1 MALTKAQQQSWDNN
15 KLYWLNRYN
24 QQDKLNEKD
33 FKVIEKNLK
42 EELKKV
48 KDEVIKELYFQ
59 TINQNNLSNSEM
71 NQYYFTWL
79 AIDRTLNELATK
91 EEKELGT
98 LLENKY
104 KEVYEKNTQILG
116 FETSFNTIN
125 EGLIKEVV
133 KTNWSGLEFSDRIWK
148 NKELLTYK
156 IKEEFQKGLIRGD
169 SLQDISNSLIKNLN
183 TSFKNTMRLVRT
195 ETCAIQSRATIDSY
209 INSGVISKYE
219 FSAFL
224 DHRTSPQCI
233 EMDGQII
240 DIKEG
245 IIGVNLPPLHPHCRS
260 CILPV
265 IDDYEETNRVTNNP
279 ILEESIEV
287 DPNVNNDKNASKL
300 NNNKKDNKEINK
312 QNNKENNRDRDRDR
326 RRRFISY
333 SSEEELENSKV
344 NKKATKFISTL
355 LEKDRTAYLSVKE
368 YTGSSYDSI
377 NRQLRRNED
386 KGKAELINTISKT
399 IKKFKVPE
407 EFMVHRGTTKSALKG
422 LFKDEHELRELLEK
436 CRTKE
441 VTQEH
446 LNNKFIG
453 NILVDKGFMS
463 TSCLT
468 NGAFTKDLTLHINIE
483 KGTNYGAYI
492 NELSNYKDKEY
503 EFLLDKNLAMEIY
516 DVEVSKTGRLN
527 LYLNIVGY
535 AD

>member
-1 MALTKAQQQSWDNN
+1 MALTKAQQQSWYNN
-15 KLYWLNRYN
+15 KLYWLNRYIE
-24 QQDKLNEKD
+24 QDELNEKD

-42 EELKKV
+42 EELKNV
-48 KDEVIKELYFQ
+48 KSTLLKELAYQ
-59 TINQNNLSNSEM
+59 NAKKNNLSNSEVFQFY
-71 NQYYFTWL
+71 NTL
-79 AIDRTLNELATK
+79 ETIDKTLEEMATK
-91 EEKELGT
+91 EEKELNT

-104 KEVYEKNTQILG
+104 KEVYEENMKILG
-116 FETSFNTIN
+116 VSFNTIN
-125 EGLIKEVV
+125 TGLIKETV

-148 NKELLTYK
+148 NKELLVYK

-169 SLQDISNSLIKNLN
+169 SLQDISNRLIDSLNS
-183 TSFKNTMRLVRT
+183 SFKNTMRLVRT
-195 ETCAIQSRATIDSY
+195 ETCAIQSRATMDSY
-209 INSGVISKYE
+209 KDSGVVEKYE
-219 FSAFL
+219 FLAFL
-224 DHRTSPQCI
+224 DNKTSPQCRK
-233 EMDGQII
+233 MDGKII
-240 DIKEG
+240 ELKEG
-245 IIGVNLPPLHPHCRS
+245 TIGENLPPLHPHCRS

-265 IDDYEETNRVTNNP
+265 IDDYEETNKVTNNP

-344 NKKATKFISTL
+344 NKKANKFISTL
-355 LEKDRTAYLSVKE
+355 LEKDRKAYLSVKE

-436 CRTKE
+436 CNNAE
-441 VTQEH
+441 ITQEY

-468 NGAFTKDLTLHINIE
+468 NGAFTKDLSLHINIE

-516 DVEVSKTGRLN
+516 DVEVSRTGRLN